1 MFQRRDRFACN
12 RRAGIKL
19 NNRTFLDKEVCQR
32 LRQLHSQTLM
42 VDVRVEI
49 PFKNVLLRVILNSVE
64 RVLSTCTST
73 DIKIAKTLVTQCS
86 MISSAIPS
94 TQGEFLHVFYTK

>member
-1 MFQRRDRFACN
+1 MLV
-12 RRAGIKL
+12 RAAWKTL